1 MNGDKSKKRT
11 KSQKS
16 KEPKKAK
23 TDDEMVTVEVVESS
37 ELNEAM
43 NHIFSLPDDGK
54 STGEKLLQSMEKIGA
69 LEESLNE
76 EAKKQA
82 RFRQLMDFYKKQP
95 LQVDMPVT
103 QEWLE
108 KTYGHLVPPNS
119 TAPELATPP
128 PPNSPLDPYSPV
140 SLPPVTQM
148 DPIDKLMQE
157 ITQEER
163 DKANEDFI
171 NQGILP
177 CPFHPCENVKCLN
190 PNAEFGALYYRCP
203 YPNCCVWFTS
213 ETYGIVLDV
222 LQNITNKKLLPL
234 FQDASLRCE
243 CNLVPNMKLSKSEK
257 NYHKVYLCCGRKNKE
272 QRCGY
277 FQFTHWSPWSPKR
290 QAHQPTMDDFFSGE
304 PLTYQ
309 RQMRSIQ
316 SRNYKRTTPSHSVN
330 NNNYLQYRPP
340 QRNEFYRPSPNYSP
354 KPYEFSPERKTLLE
368 EPITRRSPVKEEYF
382 RKSYNFSNQMKPAS
396 EDDKPEP
403 PILYKRKLVTE
414 EDDDFGW
421 PERAKK
427 RFIEEEREYKGKD
440 HLFGSY
446 RKDPWIQQFKREADQ
461 QEQYKEKRFLQE
473 CDANNAERIKNGM
486 APYSYETFKKFGT
499 GIF

>member
-1 MNGDKSKKRT
+1 MNSDKDKKRT
-11 KSQKS
+11 KSQKP
-16 KEPKKAK
+16 KEPKKK
-23 TDDEMVTVEVVESS
+23 VKSNEEETVTVTIPESM
-37 ELNEAM
+37 ELSKAM
-43 NHIFSLPDDGK
+43 NDIFGLPDDGK
-54 STGEKLLQSMEKIGA
+54 STGQTFLQSMESIEV
-69 LEESLNE
+69 LEESLND
-76 EAKKQA
+76 EAEKEA
-82 RFRQLMDFYKKQP
+82 RFKQLMDFYKKQP
-95 LQVDMPVT
+95 LKVDMPVT

-108 KTYGHLVPPNS
+108 KHYGHFVPPPS
-119 TAPELATPP
+119 PS
-128 PPNSPLDPYSPV
+128 SPLEPYSP
-140 SLPPVTQM
+140 PPVTQA
-148 DPIDKLMQE
+148 DPIQKLMAE
-157 ITQEER
+157 VTQEER
-163 DKANEDFI
+163 EKANADYI
-171 NQGILP
+171 NGGVLP
-177 CPFHPCENVKCLN
+177 CPFHPC
-190 PNAEFGALYYRCP
+190 PCP
-203 YPNCCVWFTS
+203 CSNCCVWFTS

-290 QAHQPTMDDFFSGE
+290 QAHQPTMDDFFSGQ
-304 PLTYQ
+304 PLTYR

-330 NNNYLQYRPP
+330 YNNYLQYRPP

-403 PILYKRKLVTE
+403 PILYKSKLVTE

-421 PERAKK
+421 PEHAKK

-461 QEQYKEKRFLQE
+461 QEQYKEKSF
-473 CDANNAERIKNGM
+473 CKNAMLTMQKE
-486 APYSYETFKKFGT
+486 
-499 GIF
+499 